1 MSKGSDTRGVE
12 LAKSAWRQIADCLEN
27 RKARVYEEIK
37 NYPTPIT
44 ACDQQFNHLLD
55 QLAKVCGELARM
67 RRAAS
72 ESSTSGDAMEVMR
85 AFLESADFLDDELKQ
100 RIGSVLQ
107 SALDRP

>member
-1 MSKGSDTRGVE
+1 MGEGNDTCGVE
-12 LAKSAWRQIADCLEN
+12 LAKSAWTQIAACLEN

-67 RRAAS
+67 RRAAG
-72 ESSTSGDAMEVMR
+72 ESSNHGDAMGILR
-85 AFLESADFLDDELKQ
+85 AFLESADFVDDELKQ
-100 RIGSVLQ
+100 EARSRLKV
-107 SALDRP
+107 S